1 MATGRGGVGERS
13 QWSLGSKISNL
24 WSRDAGLC
32 AGPRAPGNLSSTH
45 LNASSCWLR
54 SELLV
59 TEKFSLVKWVWFHIS
74 CPWLTYFKITPQMLP
89 ERDKVSVV

>member
-24 WSRDAGLC
+24 WSRDAGRC

-45 LNASSCWLR
+45 LNASSSAGSGVSSWLLK
-54 SELLV
+54 S
-59 TEKFSLVKWVWFHIS
+59 
-74 CPWLTYFKITPQMLP
+74 
-89 ERDKVSVV
+89 SVL